1 MLQVQNSLLSI
12 SAFVL
17 LQHPDVNT
25 IDWENAGIPD
35 LQTSRSSSGVQVPN
49 IPSPLHPEEMEQLQ
63 SAINPRGPSQCF
75 GRDIYLNMVQYVH
88 RLLAN

>member
-1 MLQVQNSLLSI
+1 MSQVQNNLLSV
-12 SAFVL
+12 SVFV
-17 LQHPDVNT
+17 LQHPDVDT

-35 LQTSRSSSGVQVPN
+35 GSSCGVEVPN

-63 SAINPRGPSQCF
+63 STINPRGPSQCF

-88 RLLAN
+88 RRLAN